1 MNSRSV
7 LTTSVV
13 SGLFGLYMVYALM
26 MNALIGVQTLGPS
39 IPISL
44 PAPQRP
50 SEPRDLA
57 EKYLVTS
64 LDAWELDADYI
75 VNRPRSHLFFNDWVH
90 RPYRDGDSENAIEFT
105 PFAMV
110 LKSKT
115 DRPVTMQSESARI
128 RFSNRFSMSKP
139 DTGRPVEGALQ
150 GKVRI
155 TGPDGL
161 IITGRNFGYSEAN
174 SSIFSDEMVEF
185 QFGKHRGRA
194 DGIQLDV
201 MIARDRVSNEEFAV
215 SGINKITFRRKVFL
229 EVYPEQ
235 TDNVE
240 KLIVNC
246 DGGLVFDTKLN
257 VATFR
262 DRVSV
267 VAPSGFSNSG
277 TDQPDSLSCDI
288 LKLLFEPEQA
298 TAKNTVEENPD
309 KEKSEDE
316 DEDEF
321 QGIDEG
327 LVLTAI
333 DASAVSRRV
342 TFVSQQNGVQ
352 AEMDKF
358 HYNQITRVATLLDPS
373 DQVVV
378 SQRQTK
384 IYSPSIVLQHDE
396 EGELTSVVCDGTGEL
411 FYYDE
416 LSGKLELRTSWERQ
430 LRVFPEQASGL
441 YLIEL
446 DERAIVTQPGE
457 QLGLAADHI
466 KLWIKQTESVTPRP
480 RSSSST
486 AKWQGDGMKP
496 QNLLAI
502 GNVRMAHPQFKG
514 STKRLEVWFK
524 QLAAATPA
532 LGQTPRTKTDLSQKR
547 VQPVNYQKQNPAVK
561 IESPEE
567 VPEPY
572 HAWADLI
579 QVLFNVSENQEESY
593 VGGVVTTGNV
603 KVTQPKLDGSRPLEI
618 VGDRVEM
625 RNRDAGNV
633 NQVIQ
638 VFGAPA
644 RITDVEMS
652 LAGNLLN
659 LDRSSNRAWVTGPGV
674 MMQEVYSDLNGNR
687 LERPELLK
695 VWWNEKMEFDGRDAR
710 FFDGV
715 RTQLGK
721 SSIQCQEMLV
731 RLDSRINFQDQGSQP
746 GKSSNQETEIDRLEC
761 LYGVEVD
768 SEEYEDG
775 KLIEIRQGEFGKLV
789 YERAKNQTRVIGPGV
804 MYLWRLSDGT
814 PIGFS
819 GVEEPVADA
828 KQSKSNPKAG
838 WEYLQIDFNGDI
850 DGYLDQRITHFENG
864 VKIVYG
870 PVAQP
875 GMKIDPHTLPDQGG
889 WIRSEEL
896 DVARTEA
903 DAEGNAWLELRASG
917 NVKLEGKD
925 NEQFRARADMV
936 TFSQRDQKYRLR
948 ALGDRYTT
956 IWRQK
961 RPGEEFTRVEA
972 KVMQF
977 RPSTHDL
984 NLEQTRS
991 LEGIE

>member
-1 MNSRSV
+1 VNSRSV

-13 SGLFGLYMVYALM
+13 SGLFGLYMVYALV
-26 MNALIGVQTLGPS
+26 MNALIGVQTLEQP
-39 IPISL
+39 IPKSL
-44 PAPQRP
+44 PAPERP
-50 SEPRDLA
+50 SEPRELA
-57 EKYLVTS
+57 EKYLIS
-64 LDAWELDADYI
+64 PESDSWELDADYM
-75 VNRPRSHLFFNDWVH
+75 VNRERSHLYFNDWVH
-90 RPYRDGDSENAIEFT
+90 RSYHPGDPENAIEFT

-115 DRPVTMQSESARI
+115 DRPVTMQSESARV
-128 RFSNRFSMSKP
+128 RFSNRFSMERP

-161 IITGRNFGYSEAN
+161 EIVGRNFVYSEEN
-174 SSIFSDEMVEF
+174 GNIYSDEMVEF
-185 QFGKHRGRA
+185 QFGKHQGRA

-201 MIARDRVSNEEFAV
+201 MIDRTRISKEEFAV
-215 SGINKITFRRKVFL
+215 AGLNKITFRGKVFL

-235 TDNVE
+235 TENID
-240 KLIVNC
+240 KLVVNC

-267 VAPSGFSNSG
+267 VAPSGFSNTKS
-277 TDQPDSLSCDI
+277 DQPDSLNCDI
-288 LKLLFEPEQA
+288 LKLLFASE
-298 TAKNTVEENPD
+298 TAKTDQTLADASDQDDEEFRGLQD
-309 KEKSEDE
+309 D
-316 DEDEF
+316 
-321 QGIDEG
+321 
-327 LVLTAI
+327 LVLTEI

-342 TFVSQQNGVQ
+342 TFVSKQNGLE

-358 HYNQITRVATLLDPS
+358 HYNQITRVATLQDPS

-378 SQRQTK
+378 SHRQTK
-384 IYSPSIVLQHDE
+384 IYSPAVVLQHDE
-396 EGELTSVVCDGTGEL
+396 AGELTSVVCDGTGEL

-416 LSGKLELRTSWERQ
+416 LTRELQLRTSWQRQ

-446 DERAIVTQPGE
+446 DQRAIVTQPAD

-466 KLWIKQTESVTPRP
+466 KLWIKQTESTTPKP
-480 RSSSST
+480 RSASRSES
-486 AKWQGDGMKP
+486 WGGDGMEP
-496 QNLLAI
+496 QNLLAL
-502 GNVRMAHPQFKG
+502 GNVRMAHPSFKG

-524 QLAAATPA
+524 QVAPVNPA
-532 LGQTPRTKTDLSQKR
+532 ISQTPRTKNDTTKKR
-547 VQPVNYQKQNPAVK
+547 IEPVGYQKQSRSSAAQ
-561 IESPEE
+561 IAAPEE

-579 QVLFNVSENQEESY
+579 QVLFYLSEDQEASY
-593 VGGVVTTGNV
+593 VGGVVTTGDV
-603 KVTQPKLDGSRPLEI
+603 KVTQPKLDGSQPLEI
-618 VGDRVEM
+618 IGDRVEM
-625 RNRDAGNV
+625 RNRDAGNA
-633 NQVIQ
+633 NQVVQ
-638 VFGAPA
+638 VFGSPA
-644 RITDVEMS
+644 RITDAEMS

-674 MMQEVYSDLNGNR
+674 MMQEVDSDLNGNR
-687 LERPELLK
+687 LPSPELLK
-695 VWWNEKMEFDGRDAR
+695 VWWNEKMEFDGREAR
-710 FFDGV
+710 FYDGV

-731 RLDSRINFQDQGSQP
+731 RLDTRINFQEQSLQPGQGSE
-746 GKSSNQETEIDRLEC
+746 QETEIDRLEC

-775 KLIEIRQGEFGKLV
+775 TLTEIRQGEFGKLV
-789 YERAKNQTRVIGPGV
+789 YERGKNQTRITGPGV

-814 PIGFS
+814 PLGFS
-819 GVEEPVADA
+819 GSERTSPVVD
-828 KQSKSNPKAG
+828 QTSSKSKAG
-838 WEYLQIDFNGDI
+838 WEYLEIIFNGDI

-870 PVAQP
+870 PVTQP
-875 GMKIDPHTLPDQGG
+875 GMKIDPHDLPDAGA
-889 WIRSEEL
+889 WIHSEEL

-903 DAEGNAWLELRASG
+903 DDNGNSWLELRASG

-936 TFSQRDQKYRLR
+936 TFNQQDQKYRFR

>member
-13 SGLFGLYMVYALM
+13 SGLFGLYMVYALV
-26 MNALIGVQTLGPS
+26 MNALIGVQTLEQAVPK
-39 IPISL
+39 SL
-44 PAPQRP
+44 PAPKRP
-50 SEPRDLA
+50 SEPLELA
-57 EKYLVTS
+57 KKYLVPRELEYS
-64 LDAWELDADYI
+64 WELDADYM
-75 VNRPRSHLFFNDWVH
+75 VNRESSHLYFNDWIH
-90 RPYRDGDSENAIEFT
+90 RSYHPDDPENAIEFT

-115 DRPVTMQSESARI
+115 DRPLTMQSESARI
-128 RFSNRFSMSKP
+128 RFSNQFSMQNP
-139 DTGRPVEGALQ
+139 DTGRPVEGALE

-155 TGPDGL
+155 TGPNGL
-161 IITGRNFGYSEAN
+161 EITGRKFVYSEEN
-174 SSIFSDEMVEF
+174 KYIYSDQMVEF

-194 DGIQLDV
+194 DGIRLDV
-201 MIARDRVSNEEFAV
+201 MIDRALISKEDFAV
-215 SGINKITFRRKVFL
+215 AGLDKITFRRKVFL

-235 TDNVE
+235 TENID
-240 KLIVNC
+240 KLVVNC

-267 VAPSGFSNSG
+267 VAPSGFSSTG
-277 TDQPDSLSCDI
+277 TDQPDSLNCDI
-288 LKLLFEPEQA
+288 LKLLFSSE
-298 TAKNTVEENPD
+298 TAKTADVSENDDEE
-309 KEKSEDE
+309 
-316 DEDEF
+316 F
-321 QGIDEG
+321 RGIQDD
-327 LVLTAI
+327 LVLTEI

-342 TFVSQQNGVQ
+342 TFVSKQNGIE

-358 HYNQITRVATLLDPS
+358 HYNQITRVATLQDPS

-396 EGELTSVVCDGTGEL
+396 EGELTSVVCDGIGEL

-416 LSGKLELRTSWERQ
+416 LNRELQLRTSWERQ
-430 LRVFPEQASGL
+430 LRVFPEQGSGL

-446 DERAIVTQPGE
+446 DQRAIVTQPAD

-466 KLWIKQTESVTPRP
+466 KLWIKQTESATPKP
-480 RSSSST
+480 RSASPAASWS
-486 AKWQGDGMKP
+486 GDGMEP
-496 QNLLAI
+496 QNMLAL
-502 GNVRMAHPQFKG
+502 GNVRMAHPSFKG

-524 QLAAATPA
+524 QVAPVTP
-532 LGQTPRTKTDLSQKR
+532 GISQTPRAKNNVIKKR
-547 VQPVNYQKQNPAVK
+547 VQPVHYQNESRSPAAQ
-561 IESPEE
+561 IAAPEE
-567 VPEPY
+567 VLEPY

-579 QVLFNVSENQEESY
+579 QVLFYLSEDQESSY
-593 VGGVVTTGNV
+593 VGGVVTTGDV
-603 KVTQPKLDGSRPLEI
+603 KLTQPKLDGSQPLEI
-618 VGDRVEM
+618 IGDRVEM

-633 NQVIQ
+633 KQVVQ
-638 VFGAPA
+638 VFGSPA
-644 RITDVEMS
+644 RITDAKMS

-659 LDRSSNRAWVTGPGV
+659 LDRSSNRTWVTGPGV

-687 LERPELLK
+687 LPSPELLK

-710 FFDGV
+710 FYDGV

-721 SSIQCQEMLV
+721 STIQCQEMLV
-731 RLDSRINFQDQGSQP
+731 RLDSRIDFQEQGSQP
-746 GKSSNQETEIDRLEC
+746 GQGPDQKPEIERLEC

-775 KLIEIRQGEFGKLV
+775 KLTEIRQGEFGKLV
-789 YERAKNQTRVIGPGV
+789 YERGVNQTRIIGPGV
-804 MYLWRLSDGT
+804 IYLWRLSDGT

-819 GVEEPVADA
+819 GSERSPPVADA
-828 KQSKSNPKAG
+828 SKPKPNAG
-838 WEYLQIDFNGDI
+838 WEYLEIVFNGDI

-875 GMKIDPHTLPDQGG
+875 GMKIDPHDLPDEGG

-903 DAEGNAWLELRASG
+903 DALGNSWLELRASG

-925 NEQFRARADMV
+925 KEQFRARADMV
-936 TFSQRDQKYRLR
+936 TFSQKDQKYRFR

-961 RPGEEFTRVEA
+961 RPGDELTRVEA